1 MSGAGLAV
9 ERVSHR
15 FGRRLILDA
24 VSLSVAPGEVVCL
37 LGPSGSGKSTL
48 LRIVA
53 GLERLQ
59 EGLVSI
65 GGDPVAGPDGQI
77 PPERRGVGLMFQD
90 FALFPHLN
98 VIQNVGF
105 GLADLSS
112 DERRERS
119 RTALARV
126 AMEGFADAYPHTLS
140 GGEQQR
146 VALARALAPR
156 PRVMLLDEPF
166 SGLDVGTRDRVR
178 QETVKLLRETGTP
191 TLLVTHDP
199 EEAMRTAS
207 HIVLM
212 REGRIDQ
219 DGSPRD
225 LYHHP
230 RTAFCAKFLGET
242 NSLSGIVRGG
252 VAETPVGPVPA
263 NGFGEGIAVE
273 VLVRPENVRLKAAG
287 GPANE
292 AEAAEATVVDLR
304 ELGPATLMELGI
316 QGVERPIFVRVA
328 LADPPPV
335 GSRVRIGLDRERVF
349 VFPRE
354 TS

>member
-1 MSGAGLAV
+1 MSGAGLVV

-15 FGRRLILDA
+15 FGPRLVLDA
-24 VSLSVAPGEVVCL
+24 VSLTVAPGEVVCL

-53 GLERLQ
+53 GLESLQ
-59 EGLVSI
+59 EGAISI
-65 GGDPVAGPDGQI
+65 GGTLVAGPDVQV

-90 FALFPHLN
+90 FALFPHLS
-98 VIQNVGF
+98 VIQNVMF
-105 GLADLSS
+105 GLTDLAQA
-112 DERRERS
+112 ERRERAK
-119 RTALARV
+119 TALTRV
-126 AMEGFADAYPHTLS
+126 AMDAFADMYPHTLS

-166 SGLDVGTRDRVR
+166 SGLDTGTRDRVR
-178 QETVKLLRETGTP
+178 REAIKLLRETGTP

-212 REGRIDQ
+212 REGRIEQ

-242 NSLSGIVRGG
+242 NSVPGIVRGG
-252 VAETPVGPVPA
+252 IVETSVGKVSA
-263 NGFGEGIAVE
+263 NGFAEGAAVD
-273 VLVRPENVRLKAAG
+273 VLVRPEAIRLTATDG
-287 GPANE
+287 VGQENE
-292 AEAAEATVVDLR
+292 GADATVVDLR
-304 ELGPATLMELGI
+304 ELGPATLMELGVD
-316 QGVERPIFVRVA
+316 GVERPVVARVA
-328 LADPPPV
+328 LTEPLAE
-335 GSRVRIGLDRERVF
+335 GSRVRVRLDRDRVF